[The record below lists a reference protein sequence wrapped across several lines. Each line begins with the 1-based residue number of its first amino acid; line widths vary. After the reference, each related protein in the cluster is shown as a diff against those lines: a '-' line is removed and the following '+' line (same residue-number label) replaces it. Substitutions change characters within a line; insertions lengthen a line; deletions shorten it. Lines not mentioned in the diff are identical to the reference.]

1 MVSVRAHPKLA
12 FTLVVAVVV
21 AMTGILWW
29 LIPNSGGDA
38 VDASAIVRDAC
49 QQAQVEESVDVTIQ
63 GSRTSRDSAIK
74 TVTELRA
81 SGQDFHQITYDSNG
95 VARGEWIILDNW
107 DYSREANENGVW
119 EEWVVQKLHGTEPDP
134 LAQEEPDPTG
144 TEADLL
150 LQGEPG
156 PTGTVDDAPSTG
168 GPATFCGMGGL
179 LDVTHLGNAR
189 VDDTPVKHFSAHVD
203 PELIGGG
210 DNYDRYEF
218 WVDEGGTLLQAKADI
233 YRDSRG
239 GLPEHRVEYTAT
251 YSGHGEPN
259 VITAP
264 EIP

>member
-1 MVSVRAHPKLA
+1 MKTLPKSTFGL
-12 FTLVVAVVV
+12 LVIIAAGAV
-21 AMTGILWW
+21 G
-29 LIPNSGGDA
+29 LISCSGPPA
-38 VDASAIVRDAC
+38 VDAQAVMEDAC
-49 QQAQVEESVDVTIQ
+49 ENSVAMEAADITMEEKLTRRGVEVLNLEIN
-63 GSRTSRDSAIK
+63 
-74 TVTELRA
+74 LRV
-81 SGQDFHQITYDSNG
+81 SGQNFHQLAYDTNT
-95 VARGEWIILDNW
+95 AAKGEVIVLDGW
-107 DYSREANENGVW
+107 VYFREADESGVW
-119 EEWVVQKLHGTEPDP
+119 GEWVVQKVHGTAPDP
-134 LAQEEPDPTG
+134 SAQEESDPTG

-156 PTGTVDDAPSTG
+156 PTGTVDDAPLPS
-168 GPATFCGMGGL
+168 GPATFCGIPGI
-179 LDVTHLGNAR
+179 LDITHLGNAT
-189 VDDTPVKHFSAHVD
+189 VDDTPVKHLSAHVD

-218 WVDEGGTLLQAKADI
+218 WVDEGDTLLKAKADI